1 MIEVFKTN
9 IDSDFVAQQIVDE
22 IKALPWGIDAS
33 FDLEDCDRI
42 LRVCGDFEPI
52 LLKDQIITLLFSKG
66 HMAIPLDDDE
76 AGFSAY
82 QVEEQLLETHT
93 GIIAFLSIR

>member
-9 IDSDFVAQQIVDE
+9 IDSTFVAQQIVDE
-22 IKALPWGIDAS
+22 IKALSFKVEAS
-33 FDLEDCDRI
+33 FDLEDCDHI

-52 LLKDQIITLLFSKG
+52 LLKDQIIALLLSKG
-66 HMAIPLDDDE
+66 YIAVPLDDDTD
-76 AGFSAY
+76 FDMY
-82 QVEEQLLETHT
+82 QAEEQLLETQA